1 MLIPVKHATNPKR
14 LIFLL
19 ARSRACQ
26 SDKLPCQ
33 TVSVLAYQHVPQPWS
48 TREVL
53 ATSHPRAQGSHRNGL
68 WEKVQIC
75 GSPDAESLQKIFR
88 TRQASYLQ
96 LFVLV
101 LKRKKEKSRIFL
113 RRGIVVP
120 IQEWP
125 TCLSGSHCNEYR
137 PILDCLG
144 FSSLPRFSA
153 TFLHQA
159 GIIRLLK

>member
-33 TVSVLAYQHVPQPWS
+33 TVSVLADQHAPQPWS
-48 TREVL
+48 TGEVL
-53 ATSHPRAQGSHRNGL
+53 ATSHPRAQGSHWNGL

-75 GSPDAESLQKIFR
+75 GSPDTESLQKIFR
-88 TRQASYLQ
+88 TCQASYLQ

-101 LKRKKEKSRIFL
+101 LKRKKINPK
-113 RRGIVVP
+113 
-120 IQEWP
+120 
-125 TCLSGSHCNEYR
+125 
-137 PILDCLG
+137 
-144 FSSLPRFSA
+144 SSLGEGLWCLFRSDQLAYQEAVVMNAVPP
-153 TFLHQA
+153 
-159 GIIRLLK
+159 